1 MANIS
6 IYIANLGK
14 YNEGYLVGEWID
26 LPATEEE
33 LEALFVR
40 IKVGHYDE
48 EGEYVAGYEEG
59 WSFYEEV
66 AIHDYET
73 EISGLKIGEYD
84 SIDRLNVLAEEL
96 EYKDIE
102 EIEAIIEATGC
113 DLEEALEKQ
122 DYYFY
127 KNMTLE
133 DVAREIIDS
142 CYDLPDIAKDY
153 FDYEAYARDNLS
165 TDYYEVDGGT
175 IYIG

>member
-26 LPATEEE
+26 LPATQEE
-33 LEALFVR
+33 LEALYVR

-48 EGEYVAGYEEG
+48 DGDYVAGFEEDE
-59 WSFYEEV
+59 SFYEEV
-66 AIHDYET
+66 AIHDYE
-73 EISGLKIGEYD
+73 SSLSLRIGEYD
-84 SIDRLNVLAEEL
+84 NISHLNELAEEL
-96 EYKDIE
+96 ESRDIE

-113 DLEEALEKQ
+113 ELEEVLEIR
-122 DYYFY
+122 DYTFY

-133 DVAREIIDS
+133 DVAREIIED
-142 CYDLPDIAKDY
+142 CYNLPEIAERY
-153 FDYEAYARDNLS
+153 FDYEAFARDLS
-165 TDYYEVDGGT
+165 FDGYYETENGV